1 MPGKK
6 TMKQAK
12 KLGIKGTGYRA
23 GKKIPK
29 KKNREETLQ
38 KYYSGL
44 MDVAKQKAEAKK
56 NNKKI
61 VKKQVGGLASLV
73 RNPKKLGI
81 RGQGFPFKSGQAVD
95 PRLPRGKVG
104 KGPLEPS
111 ESIARVFKVPKRG
124 GLARGPGIK
133 AGGKVPSYNELVT
146 AKLMKKGGKIK

>member
-1 MPGKK
+1 M
-6 TMKQAK
+6 
-12 KLGIKGTGYRA
+12 
-23 GKKIPK
+23 
-29 KKNREETLQ
+29 Q

-111 ESIARVFKVPKRG
+111 ESIARVFNVPKRG
-124 GLARGPGIK
+124 GLARSLNSPGIIGVSSGPGIK
-133 AGGKVPSYNELVT
+133 AGGKVPTFNELVT

>member
-12 KLGIKGTGYRA
+12 KLGIKGTGYKA

-61 VKKQVGGLASLV
+61 VKKQVGGLA
-73 RNPKKLGI
+73 
-81 RGQGFPFKSGQAVD
+81 
-95 PRLPRGKVG
+95 
-104 KGPLEPS
+104 
-111 ESIARVFKVPKRG
+111 
-124 GLARGPGIK
+124 RGPGIK